1 MTIILFNYNNVD
13 KIIFMTNKITI
24 SEFKS
29 HCLEILAKLSTT
41 SESIVITKRDK
52 PIAIVN
58 SFKQEKKSLFGL
70 FQNKAEINSD
80 IISSL
85 NEEWEVE
92 K

>member
-1 MTIILFNYNNVD
+1 MS
-13 KIIFMTNKITI
+13 NKITI

-29 HCLEILAKLSTT
+29 HCLEILSKLSTT
-41 SESIVITKRDK
+41 SEPIIITKRNK
-52 PIAIVN
+52 PIAVVN

-70 FQNKAEINSD
+70 LQNKAEINGD

>member
-1 MTIILFNYNNVD
+1 MS
-13 KIIFMTNKITI
+13 NKITI

-29 HCLEILAKLSTT
+29 HCLEILAKLSAT
-41 SESIVITKRDK
+41 SAPIIITKRNK
-52 PIAIVN
+52 PIAVVN
-58 SFKQEKKSLFGL
+58 SFKQEKKSLFGSL
-70 FQNKAEINSD
+70 QHKAEINGD

>member
-1 MTIILFNYNNVD
+1 MST
-13 KIIFMTNKITI
+13 KIAI
-24 SEFKS
+24 SQFKS
-29 HCLEILAKLSTT
+29 HCLEILSKLSTT
-41 SESIVITKRDK
+41 SEPIIITKRNK
-52 PIAIVN
+52 PIAVVN

-70 FQNKAEINSD
+70 LQNKAEINGD

>member
-1 MTIILFNYNNVD
+1 MS
-13 KIIFMTNKITI
+13 NKITI

-29 HCLEILAKLSTT
+29 HCLEILSKLSTN
-41 SESIVITKRDK
+41 SEPIIITKRNK
-52 PIAIVN
+52 PIAVVN

-70 FQNKAEINSD
+70 LQNKAEINGD